1 MKINLLQTRDKEDEM
16 PEAYFIGQLFAVLLF
31 GITYGYGLVLV
42 IRAVQGYRKRFRNK
56 IF

>member
-1 MKINLLQTRDKEDEM
+1 M